1 MRKKK
6 IIALLLGT
14 TIIVGI
20 ATSFAY
26 FTNKSNNITD
36 ANGDE
41 LQKIQITNGQ
51 VEVLAEVTLEG

>member
-6 IIALLLGT
+6 IIALLLGI
-14 TIIVGI
+14 TIISGI

-36 ANGDE
+36 ADGKA
-41 LQKIQITNGQ
+41 LQKI
-51 VEVLAEVTLEG
+51 